1 MTHLL
6 RVAVVVMFIFCILAG
21 VVLQLMM
28 AAQTTNPRAGNRVLM
43 GLSVDS
49 SEFTEKGP
57 KFRDWRRII
66 MLVVF
71 GGMILFFVAKGI
83 ATAP

>member
-6 RVAVVVMFIFCILAG
+6 RVAVVVVFIFCILAG

-57 KFRDWRRII
+57 FIGAC
-66 MLVVF
+66 LVEPLQPCP
-71 GGMILFFVAKGI
+71 GGMRIPKTI
-83 ATAP
+83 S